1 MFYYI
6 ALLLTALIFIL
17 VGIAGAEPY
26 AYITNQRD
34 NTVSVI
40 DINTNTVAATVYGF
54 NSPYGVVV
62 TPDGSKVYVTNQADN
77 TVSVINTTTNTVI
90 STVPVG
96 SYPTGIAVS
105 PDGTNVYVANYYSNT
120 VSVINTATDSVYNTL
135 NVGAQPEGVVV
146 SPNGAN
152 LYVANYN
159 SNTVYQINTATNII
173 TNVVGVGC
181 QLYGIAV
188 TPDGTKLYV
197 TCYGN
202 NNVYVIS
209 TVSFNVLAAP
219 YVGAQPEGVAVS
231 PNGANVYVANY
242 NSNTVSI
249 INTAT
254 NNVNNVGVGNGPA
267 SFGKFIEKLTPII
280 NWSKPANITY
290 GTALSSTQLDASAS
304 DPISGTTVP
313 GTFVYNPPAGTLLNA
328 GTQLL
333 NTIFMPTD
341 TVNYNSASA
350 SVLINVLTNPGNS
363 NGNGVT
369 FTNWGNNN
377 VYIINPATNNLEAAA
392 SVGYMSSSPWQF
404 WSSPV
409 VPTITWNNPAN
420 INYGTALS
428 SIQLDATS
436 SVPGTFVY
444 APPAGTVLGVGTQ
457 ALNAFFTPNDLVHY
471 TNTSASVWINVVN
484 NPT

>member
-1 MFYYI
+1 MINKKMFYYI

-105 PDGTNVYVANYYSNT
+105 PDGTNVYVANY
-120 VSVINTATDSVYNTL
+120 
-135 NVGAQPEGVVV
+135 
-146 SPNGAN
+146 
-152 LYVANYN
+152 N
-159 SNTVYQINTATNII
+159 SI
-173 TNVVGVGC
+173 
-181 QLYGIAV
+181 
-188 TPDGTKLYV
+188 
-197 TCYGN
+197 
-202 NNVYVIS
+202 
-209 TVSFNVLAAP
+209 
-219 YVGAQPEGVAVS
+219 
-231 PNGANVYVANY
+231 
-242 NSNTVSI
+242 TVSI

-254 NNVNNVGVGNGPA
+254 NNVNNMGVGNGPA

-280 NWSKPANITY
+280 NWSKPADITY

-304 DPISGTTVP
+304 DPISGATVP

-350 SVLINVLTNPGNS
+350 SVLINVLTNLGNS

-392 SVGYMSSSPWQF
+392 SVGYMSPSPGQF

-444 APPAGTVLGVGTQ
+444 ALPAGTVLGVGTQ

-484 NPT
+484 IPTCESGVTFKPNPITQAVDL

>member
-1 MFYYI
+1 MINKKMFYYI

-105 PDGTNVYVANYYSNT
+105 PDGTNVYVANY
-120 VSVINTATDSVYNTL
+120 
-135 NVGAQPEGVVV
+135 
-146 SPNGAN
+146 
-152 LYVANYN
+152 N
-159 SNTVYQINTATNII
+159 SI
-173 TNVVGVGC
+173 
-181 QLYGIAV
+181 
-188 TPDGTKLYV
+188 
-197 TCYGN
+197 
-202 NNVYVIS
+202 
-209 TVSFNVLAAP
+209 
-219 YVGAQPEGVAVS
+219 
-231 PNGANVYVANY
+231 
-242 NSNTVSI
+242 TVSI

-254 NNVNNVGVGNGPA
+254 NNVNNMGVGNGPA

-280 NWSKPANITY
+280 NWSKPADITY

-304 DPISGTTVP
+304 DPISGATVP

-350 SVLINVLTNPGNS
+350 SVLINVLTNLGNS

-392 SVGYMSSSPWQF
+392 SVGYMSSSPGQS

-428 SIQLDATS
+428 SIQLDTTS

-444 APPAGTVLGVGTQ
+444 APPARTVLGVGTQ